1 MLNAGDSTSVDDRI
15 IGMVWQSYTL
25 IFHAIGIGKLFMGNF
40 MDKGNDGFA
49 SVCNSNFVDKS
60 MLIENVNSVM
70 LTENRYMCVTRARR
84 FGKSVA
90 VKMLNAYYDRSCNSR
105 KLFEGLKISA
115 QPDFD
120 RYLNRFPVLYL
131 DMTDFVTKYG
141 GEADIVERMKRDICE
156 ELLRQFDGISMDP
169 NDDLMDLLVRIVEST
184 GEKFICL
191 IDEWDALCREGQE
204 RQMDEYVDFLRRLFK
219 GSKTEY
225 VFACA
230 YLTGILP
237 IKRYNTQS
245 ALNNFEEYT
254 MLSPAQLAPY
264 FGFTETEVSALCE
277 SFGMDAH
284 QMKLWYDGY
293 ELGNEKAMYNP
304 FAVMRA
310 LKRKSFASYWASTN
324 TFENLRR
331 YITMNFDGLKD
342 DIVSTLNDIPV
353 KVNSLRFSNDM
364 HEIDCKDDVLTL
376 LCHLGYLSFNDETKC
391 AVIPNYEV
399 RQEFETAIADS
410 GWAEVTDALSQ
421 SDRLLTDVLNGDSE
435 AVAAGVDM
443 VHERNTSVLQY
454 NDENSLA
461 CVLSLA
467 FYTARSR
474 YEMIRELPT
483 GKGFADL
490 VLVPHRNADAPA
502 IVLELKYNLD
512 ADTAISQ
519 IKRQSY
525 GEALKSYFGDVIL
538 TGINY
543 DRKTKKHSCVIERV
557 EKSNTNAI
565 KSNTNSKESN
575 TKNPFSKRQR
585 LVLDY
590 CHSEAHTALE
600 IFTYLGIGKQAKHYN
615 VYIKALLDCGALTD
629 ATPEIRRNKK
639 YITSNTL

>member
-1 MLNAGDSTSVDDRI
+1 
-15 IGMVWQSYTL
+15 
-25 IFHAIGIGKLFMGNF
+25 MGNF
-40 MDKGNDGFA
+40 IDKGNDGFA
-49 SVCNSNFVDKS
+49 SVRNSNFVDKS
-60 MLIENVNSVM
+60 MLIEEINSVM
-70 LTENRYMCVTRARR
+70 LTENRYMCITRARR

-90 VKMLNAYYDRSCNSR
+90 VKMLNAYYDRSCDSR
-105 KLFEGLKISA
+105 KLFEGLKISGR
-115 QPDFD
+115 PDFD
-120 RYLNRFPVLYL
+120 KYLNRFPVLYL

-141 GEADIVERMKRDICE
+141 DDAHLVDRMKRDICE
-156 ELLRQFDGISMDP
+156 ELLGLFEGVTMGP
-169 NDDLMDLLVRIVEST
+169 NDDLMDLLVRIVDRT
-184 GEKFICL
+184 GEKFVCL

-204 RQMDEYVDFLRRLFK
+204 DRMDKYVDFLRRLFK

-264 FGFTETEVSALCE
+264 FGFTEIEVSALCE
-277 SFGMDAH
+277 SFGMDAL

-293 ELGNEKAMYNP
+293 ELGAEKAMYNP

-310 LKRKSFASYWASTN
+310 LKRRSFASYWASTN

-331 YITMNFDGLKD
+331 YITMNFEGLKD
-342 DIVSTLNDIPV
+342 DIVSALNDIPV
-353 KVNSLRFSNDM
+353 RVNSLRFSNDM

-376 LCHLGYLSFNDETKC
+376 LCHLGYLSYNDETRC

-421 SDRLLTDVLNGDSE
+421 SDRLLSNVLDGDAES
-435 AVAAGVDM
+435 VAAGVDM
-443 VHERNTSVLQY
+443 VHERNTGVLRY
-454 NDENSLA
+454 NDENSLS

-474 YEMIRELPT
+474 YEMIRELPA

-490 VLVPHRNADAPA
+490 VLVPHRNVDAPA

-512 ADTAISQ
+512 ADTAICQ
-519 IKRQSY
+519 IKRQNY
-525 GEALKSYFGDVIL
+525 GEALKSYFGEIIL
-538 TGINY
+538 VGINY
-543 DRKTKKHSCVIERV
+543 DRKTKKHSCVIEKV
-557 EKSNTNAI
+557 EKSNTNADKSNTNFE
-565 KSNTNSKESN
+565 KSNTNSS
-575 TKNPFSKRQR
+575 FSKRQC

-590 CHSEAHTALE
+590 CRTEAHTASE
-600 IFTYLGIGKQAKHYN
+600 IFAHLGIGKQAKHYN

-629 ATPEIRRNKK
+629 VTPKIRRNKK
-639 YITSNTL
+639 YLSSK